1 MSKKPALP
9 AELMARHLDYRTA
22 RPQQAAWL
30 TARQRFADQ
39 QHHEALRIVR
49 RIEQRQE
56 VERLI
61 RDSRDWM
68 RPPGDQ
74 APSRARGILPMAAA
88 VAASVMIGGLAV
100 VLGRVIG

>member
-30 TARQRFADQ
+30 TAGQRWADQ
-39 QHHEALRIVR
+39 QHHEALRIVQ
-49 RIEQRQE
+49 RIEQRQA
-56 VERLI
+56 VERMT
-61 RDSRDWM
+61 RESREWM
-68 RPPGDQ
+68 RPTDP
-74 APSRARGILPMAAA
+74 ARRWTRRMLPVAAGAAA
-88 VAASVMIGGLAV
+88 AGLIGVLAV